1 MKLNTSFK
9 DFKKNHINK
18 KNQILFS
25 SRKCNDYSKIENL
38 FRFLLV
44 EKNSFIFESVEK
56 GKTKGRYTI
65 IGLNPDKIWDINKNT
80 ISIKSELS
88 TKKIKANP
96 LKFINNLI
104 EKFNMKIPKNLPSM
118 ASMLV
123 GYFSYDVIRY
133 IENIPNKCKDDLKIP
148 DVRLARPTNLIIY
161 DNNKKIIYYIQN
173 IFNDTKIK
181 DYPNKYDSIKKK
193 FRLFQD
199 YENINLPE
207 RFTFKKN
214 LNKIKSNISK
224 NEYKKIV
231 KKAKN
236 HIAKGDVFQV
246 VLSQRFERKFEKKT
260 FRNL

>member
-1 MKLNTSFK
+1 MKKIVLFLNQF
-9 DFKKNHINK
+9 
-18 KNQILFS
+18 
-25 SRKCNDYSKIENL
+25 
-38 FRFLLV
+38 
-44 EKNSFIFESVEK
+44 EK

-65 IGLNPDKIWDINKNT
+65 IGLNPDKIWDINKNI
-80 ISIKSELS
+80 ISIKSELNI
-88 TKKIKANP
+88 KKIKTNP

-104 EKFNMKIPKNLPSM
+104 EKFNIKIPKNLPSM

-123 GYFSYDVIRY
+123 GYFSYDIIRY
-133 IENIPNKCKDDLKIP
+133 IEDIPNKCKDDLKIP

-181 DYPNKYDSIKKK
+181 DYPNKYESIKKT
-193 FRLFQD
+193 FQLFQD

-224 NEYKKIV
+224 NRYKKIV
-231 KKAKN
+231 KKGKKSYCQKVMFFRLCLAKDLKEN
-236 HIAKGDVFQV
+236 LK
-246 VLSQRFERKFEKKT
+246 
-260 FRNL
+260 RNLWKFIII